1 MLEKILGRTPDD
13 IREGKHRSNS
23 YFSKSELEENF
34 PYVILGTRKNKKE
47 VDYFIGVFI
56 YTSKTDWSNITTL
69 NEIYYFDDYYDGY
82 FYYMYVRT
90 CILKGE
96 Y

>member
-34 PYVILGTRKNKKE
+34 PYIILGTRKNN
-47 VDYFIGVFI
+47 YI
-56 YTSKTDWSNITTL
+56 
-69 NEIYYFDDYYDGY
+69 
-82 FYYMYVRT
+82 
-90 CILKGE
+90 GE
-96 Y
+96 YPQITR